1 MVEYRGRYAPCCG
14 GDIMGNMD
22 YLGSKDLMK
31 CGRGHVFCYVCRRK
45 DNPHNEWQCPRCP
58 NEAST
63 FRHGSMRT

>member
-1 MVEYRGRYAPCCG
+1 
-14 GDIMGNMD
+14 MD